1 MAQKR
6 KTAAAVSVACAP
18 RQATTARVAWVSTL
32 VATTVIK
39 IVTWQ
44 HRERRNDIVDFSSFP
59 NKQWYIFVSFF
70 FPFFL
75 SSCFCSTFAS
85 MESIYGIT
93 LVPLWR
99 TAIVI
104 GFNMWQR
111 GGKFHVWET
120 GNRDE
125 IPTVDKSSVEFVRLA
140 WNRTLSGSMTLLSL
154 FILRYFCRYGIREI
168 SIVFFYFGKFLKN
181 SRGREV

>member
-1 MAQKR
+1 MLR
-6 KTAAAVSVACAP
+6 DNIEND
-18 RQATTARVAWVSTL
+18 ATISWTF
-32 VATTVIK
+32 
-39 IVTWQ
+39 
-44 HRERRNDIVDFSSFP
+44 HRSLINNDIFLFLFFFSFL
-59 NKQWYIFVSFF
+59 SFF
-70 FPFFL
+70 LFL
-75 SSCFCSTFAS
+75 FDVRVH
-85 MESIYGIT
+85 GVDLWDT

-104 GFNMWQR
+104 GFNVRER

-154 FILRYFCRYGIREI
+154 FILRYFCRYDIREI